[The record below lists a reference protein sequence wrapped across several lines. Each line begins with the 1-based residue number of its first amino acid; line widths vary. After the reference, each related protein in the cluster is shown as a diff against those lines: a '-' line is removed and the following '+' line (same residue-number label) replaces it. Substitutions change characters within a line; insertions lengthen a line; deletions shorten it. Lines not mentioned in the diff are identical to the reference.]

1 MHLFACNFAC
11 FTYLQFSCYRTYF
24 LCLSFLVRVSEL
36 NWIFT
41 AITDTIA
48 WNVLPSPLFQ
58 RLFRQ
63 DLLVASLFRNFLL
76 ADRILRSLNCTPMS
90 HPELPSTCQH
100 PLWQAWDLA
109 VETCLTQLIDSGCLK
124 RGGSIGSIGEV
135 AVSAATAAAEGE
147 DGDDT
152 TPHQGSGSS
161 TRKVSSSASE
171 SERVDVDKSL
181 HTEVNAPFFSE
192 QLTAF
197 ELWLEYAS
205 SKSRNKLVIRCPPS
219 AVGGTPLPF
228 LQERE
233 DTELASHELDPPQEL
248 PIVLQVLLSPA
259 HRVRTLV
266 LLRRHFELGASAVNL
281 ALSVGIFPYVLKL
294 LQSPIDEY
302 KVCCICVNLFIY
314 LTFAT
319 TETDMR
325 ALHSMCLLGYGHRFS
340 SSTLAAKKIW

>member
-1 MHLFACNFAC
+1 MQ
-11 FTYLQFSCYRTYF
+11 YDRFS
-24 LCLSFLVRVSEL
+24 LLLSSHARSEL

-90 HPELPSTCQH
+90 HPELPSTCHH

-109 VETCLTQLIDSGCLK
+109 VETCLTQLIDSGYLK
-124 RGGSIGSIGEV
+124 RGRSIGSMGDVVISSSSSSSV
-135 AVSAATAAAEGE
+135 AAEGE
-147 DGDDT
+147 NVSDT
-152 TPHQGSGSS
+152 SQRQSS
-161 TRKVSSSASE
+161 ECRKVSSSVNGGD
-171 SERVDVDKSL
+171 RVDVDKSL
-181 HTEVNAPFFSE
+181 VPDVNAPFFAE

-197 ELWLEYAS
+197 ELWLEWAS
-205 SKSRNKLVIRCPPS
+205 AKSKDKLVIRSPPS

-228 LQERE
+228 LQGRE
-233 DTELASHELDPPQEL
+233 DAESASHELDPPQEL

-259 HRVRTLV
+259 HRVRTLQ
-266 LLRRHFELGASAVNL
+266 LLRRLFELGPSAVNL

-302 KVCCICVNLFIY
+302 KVRYHVY
-314 LTFAT
+314 LCHH
-319 TETDMR
+319 R
-325 ALHSMCLLGYGHRFS
+325 LLQC
-340 SSTLAAKKIW
+340 